1 MNMLNYKFTIL
12 MIFIKAFYRCDKP
25 PPPPL
30 LKKKKQKKKTL
41 LRDVAVTKN
50 INGCFS
56 LSTAYNFVCLPEK
69 CEICQYANYAQVKIS
84 KITGKISSL
93 HGTAIYSSLL
103 CKHKESII

>member
-1 MNMLNYKFTIL
+1 MNMLNCKFTIL
-12 MIFIKAFYRCDKP
+12 MILIKAFYECDNP
-25 PPPPL
+25 PPS
-30 LKKKKQKKKTL
+30 LKKKKNAL
-41 LRDVAVTKN
+41 LRDAAVTKN

>member
-1 MNMLNYKFTIL
+1 MNMLNCKFTIL
-12 MIFIKAFYRCDKP
+12 MIFIKAFYECDN
-25 PPPPL
+25 PPPL
-30 LKKKKQKKKTL
+30 PLIKKKKNAL
-41 LRDVAVTKN
+41 LRDAAVTKN

>member
-1 MNMLNYKFTIL
+1 MNMLNCKFTIL
-12 MIFIKAFYRCDKP
+12 MIFIKAFYECDN
-25 PPPPL
+25 PPPL
-30 LKKKKQKKKTL
+30 IKKKNAL
-41 LRDVAVTKN
+41 LRDAAVTKN

>member
-1 MNMLNYKFTIL
+1 MNMLNCKFTIL
-12 MIFIKAFYRCDKP
+12 MIFIKAFYQCDTP
-25 PPPPL
+25 PPPPI
-30 LKKKKQKKKTL
+30 KKKKKKKNAL
-41 LRDVAVTKN
+41 LRDAAVTKN

-56 LSTAYNFVCLPEK
+56 LSTAYNFVCVPEK